1 LLIASANCRFFLDQF
16 LIEKKKQ
23 TLLKVEQNNGGCCM
37 VHSQRIIYCSPDIS
51 RFKKKF
57 KRGIRIESQS
67 LSREKKT
74 LNYYSS
80 IIVPSKNNDPVNL
93 TTHKE
98 IDKKN
103 SKSSGIG

>member
-1 LLIASANCRFFLDQF
+1 MEDAAWFIHNASSTALLI
-16 LIEKKKQ
+16 
-23 TLLKVEQNNGGCCM
+23 
-37 VHSQRIIYCSPDIS
+37 SQDL
-51 RFKKKF
+51 KKKF